1 VPQRPPQ
8 GGSAINIASPIEI
21 EVLEKLT
28 AGTKV
33 LISGVVYTARDAAHQ
48 RLIQV
53 LEKGGRLPFD
63 LKGQTLYYLGPSPAP
78 PGQVIGAAGPT
89 TSSRMDKYTP
99 RLLAAGIRAMM
110 GKGNRSPEVR
120 EAIKKH
126 KAVYFV
132 TIGGAGALLSKAIK
146 KAEVIAYDELGAEA
160 IRRLEVKDFPAI
172 VANDI
177 HGGDLFEQ
185 ERAKYQSGKAPLP

>member
-1 VPQRPPQ
+1 VRE
-8 GGSAINIASPIEI
+8 IKIASPIKA
-21 EVLEKLT
+21 EVVEKLT

-48 RLIQV
+48 RLIQA
-53 LEKGGRLPFD
+53 LEKGERLPFD
-63 LKGQTLYYLGPSPAP
+63 LKGQTLYYLGPSPAK
-78 PGQVIGAAGPT
+78 PGRVIGAAGPT

-132 TIGGAGALLSKAIK
+132 TVGGAGALLSRAIK
-146 KAEVIAYDELGAEA
+146 KAEVIAYEDLGTEA

-185 ERAKYQSGKAPLP
+185 ERAKYQRRK